1 MRLPLRGLSGVA
13 VAVAV
18 SAPLVAC
25 RPAIGQVAVIE
36 AKNLVETTLQAA
48 RALEQ
53 INNQILALQNQATMI
68 ANQSLNLT
76 NLNYSALSGITTDL
90 QQIGNL
96 INQAQGI
103 AFDVQSVE
111 TLFTRYYPQSYGNST
126 TIPQLVSD
134 AQTRWQN
141 ARNAYQ
147 QTMLLQSQI
156 AQTVQSDTAKLTGL
170 VNASQGAVGGL
181 QAQQATN
188 QLLALSIKQQLQV
201 QSLLA
206 AQGRAQALKDANDGE
221 AEEEGRAAFT
231 TFLGSS
237 NAYARH

>member
-1 MRLPLRGLSGVA
+1 MNWRLSAAVLAIA
-13 VAVAV
+13 VAAASPRDVRADAFPVIDVAD
-18 SAPLVAC
+18 VAENVL
-25 RPAIGQVAVIE
+25 I
-36 AKNLVETTLQAA
+36 AA
-48 RALEQ
+48 RTLEQ
-53 INNQILALQNQATMI
+53 INNQVQALQNQANML
-68 ANQSLNLT
+68 ANQRLNLT
-76 NLNYSALSGITTDL
+76 GLSYSSIGGITSDL

-103 AFDVQSVE
+103 SFNVQSVQ
-111 TLFTRYYPQSYGNST
+111 TLFARYYPQSYGNSAS
-126 TIPQLVSD
+126 IPQLVTD

-141 ARNAYQ
+141 ARDAFQ
-147 QTMLLQSQI
+147 QTMLVQSQI
-156 AQTVQSDTAKLTGL
+156 AQTVQTDTAKLSGL
-170 VNASQGAVGGL
+170 VSASQGAVGSL

-206 AQGRAQALKDANDGE
+206 SQGRAQALNDANNAE

-237 NAYARH
+237 NAYGGQ

>member
-1 MRLPLRGLSGVA
+1 MNWRLSAAVLAITVAAASPRGVRADALPVIDVA
-13 VAVAV
+13 DVAENV
-18 SAPLVAC
+18 LV
-25 RPAIGQVAVIE
+25 
-36 AKNLVETTLQAA
+36 AA

-53 INNQILALQNQATMI
+53 INNQVQELQNQANML
-68 ANQSLNLT
+68 ANQRLNLT
-76 NLNYSALSGITTDL
+76 RLNYSAIGGITTDL

-103 AFDVQSVE
+103 SFNVQSVQ
-111 TLFTRYYPQSYGNST
+111 TLFARYYPQSYGNSAS
-126 TIPQLVSD
+126 IPQLVTD

-141 ARNAYQ
+141 ARDAFQ
-147 QTMLLQSQI
+147 QTMLVQSQI
-156 AQTVQSDTAKLTGL
+156 AQTVQTDTAKLSGL
-170 VNASQGAVGGL
+170 VSASQGAVGSL

-206 AQGRAQALKDANDGE
+206 SQGRAQALNDANNAE

-237 NAYARH
+237 NAYGGQ

>member
-1 MRLPLRGLSGVA
+1 MNWRLSAAVLAITVAAASPRGVRADAFPVIDVA
-13 VAVAV
+13 DVAENV
-18 SAPLVAC
+18 LV
-25 RPAIGQVAVIE
+25 
-36 AKNLVETTLQAA
+36 AA

-53 INNQILALQNQATMI
+53 INNQVQELQNQANML
-68 ANQSLNLT
+68 ANQRLNLT
-76 NLNYSALSGITTDL
+76 RLNYSAIGGITTDL

-103 AFDVQSVE
+103 SFNVQSVQ
-111 TLFTRYYPQSYGNST
+111 TLFARYYPQSYGNSAS
-126 TIPQLVSD
+126 IPQLVTD

-141 ARNAYQ
+141 ARDAFQ
-147 QTMLLQSQI
+147 QTMLVQSQI
-156 AQTVQSDTAKLTGL
+156 AQTVQTDTAKLSGL
-170 VNASQGAVGGL
+170 VSASQGAVGSL

-206 AQGRAQALKDANDGE
+206 SQGRAQALNDANNAE

-237 NAYARH
+237 NAYGGQ